1 MADEGEKWECP
12 VCMFENLPTNRG
24 TCEFCGEAMPPRNDA
39 VEETPAPPPVVD
51 PPVEDDPVPEPPP
64 APSTGDE
71 LAQLLE
77 EFEAA
82 AGSPKT
88 SQDKP
93 KQPKKAAFRVRG
105 FDVCSEQGK
114 RPSMEDVYVITPS
127 IHDDPS
133 RSYFGV
139 FDGADSVYVE
149 ATAS

>member
-1 MADEGEKWECP
+1 
-12 VCMFENLPTNRG
+12 MFENLPTNRG
-24 TCEFCGEAMPPRNDA
+24 TCEFCGEAMRRAPTPSRRARPRHPP
-39 VEETPAPPPVVD
+39 VD
-51 PPVEDDPVPEPPP
+51 PPVEDDPVVEPPP

-82 AGSPKT
+82 AGSSPKT
-88 SQDKP
+88 SSDKP
-93 KQPKKAAFRVRG
+93 KTPKKAAFRVRG

-133 RSYFGV
+133 RELFRRLRWC
-139 FDGADSVYVE
+139 
-149 ATAS
+149 

>member
-1 MADEGEKWECP
+1 
-12 VCMFENLPTNRG
+12 
-24 TCEFCGEAMPPRNDA
+24 MPPRADA
-39 VEETPAPPPVVD
+39 AEETPPPAPVD
-51 PPVEDDPVPEPPP
+51 PPVEDDPIPEPPP

-88 SQDKP
+88 SSDKP

-149 ATAS
+149 ASSR

>member
-1 MADEGEKWECP
+1 MANEGEKWECP

-24 TCEFCGEAMPPRNDA
+24 TCEFCGEAMPPRADA
-39 VEETPAPPPVVD
+39 AAETPPPAPVD
-51 PPVEDDPVPEPPP
+51 PPVEDDPVVEPPP

-88 SQDKP
+88 SSDKP

-149 ATAS
+149 ASSR